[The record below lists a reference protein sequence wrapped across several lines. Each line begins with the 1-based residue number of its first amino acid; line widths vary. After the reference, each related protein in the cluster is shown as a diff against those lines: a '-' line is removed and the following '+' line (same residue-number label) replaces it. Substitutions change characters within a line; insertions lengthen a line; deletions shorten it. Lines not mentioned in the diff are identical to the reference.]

1 LREGRTDGTLLRSA
15 PDPKRTHTKEAGEL
29 MRRFWPY
36 LYFSLAAVSF
46 ICNTG
51 LTAQNQGKTNVD
63 WIFISLSFL
72 VSLIFP
78 TMAVSYARYRATG
91 RLPAPSL
98 SRGFVGGWWTDPWQC
113 LLLTVLLGSSCFFGS
128 LFTLSHA
135 SDQGTMIVWWKGS
148 ITLGLIFGSVL
159 AHKRYQGKSI

>member
-1 LREGRTDGTLLRSA
+1 
-15 PDPKRTHTKEAGEL
+15 

-36 LYFSLAAVSF
+36 LYFSLAAASF

-78 TMAVSYARYRATG
+78 TMAVSYACNRAAG
-91 RLPAPSL
+91 HLPAPSL

-113 LLLTVLLGSSCFFGS
+113 LLLTVLLTSGWFFGS
-128 LFTLSHA
+128 LFTLPHA

-148 ITLGLIFGSVL
+148 IALGLISGSAL
-159 AHKRYQGKSI
+159 AYKRYQGKVV